1 MTSSPKITW
10 YIREDI
16 DGISEYYHK
25 RTYELDGSYAP
36 NDKIILDIQVWNN
49 RLGTE
54 DVQDAKNAKLSI
66 FFKNYEDNYMLN
78 LCKIKFNNEEAKA
91 LNIKMDRGLIDIGT
105 ISGGANNGST
115 LNVNNY
121 IEFELQIGPLPTN
134 LKSELKGLILDIEYE
149 D

>member
-1 MTSSPKITW
+1 M
-10 YIREDI
+10 
-16 DGISEYYHK
+16 
-25 RTYELDGSYAP
+25 AP

-91 LNIKMDRGLIDIGT
+91 LNIEMDRGLIDIGT